1 MDEVKVLSTVEEIKA
16 FSDMFRFKILNTF
29 YSLGKPSTV
38 KQIADSINETPAKVH
53 YHVKKMEKVN
63 ILKLV
68 YTEEI
73 NGIVAKYYEP
83 TAKGFNIQHKD
94 GISEVHE
101 KLIKSETERVI
112 SEIYNNSRQTFINQ
126 IRKGTK
132 DNLKSLSRVSSGD
145 LYLTKEEMENFVEYI
160 MDYFTSHELN
170 LEATNK
176 EKYHYFFSIVKNNFS
191 EGDD

>member
-16 FSDMFRFKILNTF
+16 FSDLFRFKILSTF

-94 GISEVHE
+94 GLSEVHE

-112 SEIYNNSRQTFINQ
+112 SEVYNSSRDTFVRQ

-132 DNLKSLSRVSSGD
+132 DSTRSLSRVSSGD
-145 LYLTKEEMENFVEYI
+145 IYLTEEETENFVEYI
-160 MDYFTSHELN
+160 MDYFDSHELSVD
-170 LEATNK
+170 TTGK
-176 EKYHYFFSIVKNNFS
+176 EKYHYFFSIIKNKFA
-191 EGDD
+191 EDDN